1 MYNRYIPDGAVYTRV
16 PMEDDPPRRQERES
30 PPPRQEFLERPQSP
44 PSWPSPNQ
52 NPSGLLDGAQSSLK
66 SLISS
71 LGLEKLDSGDLLLF
85 LILLLLLKEGDDLEM
100 IIALG
105 LTLLMGLGDDK
116 GN

>member
-16 PMEDDPPRRQERES
+16 TMEDGEPRREPARSHTGPREKV
-30 PPPRQEFLERPQSP
+30 RPAPQP
-44 PSWPSPNQ
+44 ANM
-52 NPSGLLDGAQSSLK
+52 GLLEGAQSSLK
-66 SLISS
+66 NLVSS

-100 IIALG
+100 ILALG

>member
-1 MYNRYIPDGAVYTRV
+1 MYNRYIPNGAVYTRV
-16 PMEDDPPRRQERES
+16 TMEDDEPRRSERAAS
-30 PPPRQEFLERPQSP
+30 PPRQEFRSQPQERPHASQSAP
-44 PSWPSPNQ
+44 A
-52 NPSGLLDGAQSSLK
+52 LLDGAQSSLK

-116 GN
+116 GT

>member
-16 PMEDDPPRRQERES
+16 PMEDDPPRRQEQKS
-30 PPPRQEFLERPQSP
+30 PPSRQEFHERPASPSRPRSNQS
-44 PSWPSPNQ
+44 
-52 NPSGLLDGAQSSLK
+52 PSGLLDGAQSSLN

-116 GN
+116 EH

>member
-16 PMEDDPPRRQERES
+16 TMDDDEPRRPREPERQER
-30 PPPRQEFLERPQSP
+30 QEHRERPRSRPVQP
-44 PSWPSPNQ
+44 Q
-52 NPSGLLDGAQSSLK
+52 TGLPEGVSSSLK
-66 SLISS
+66 SLVSS

-105 LTLLMGLGDDK
+105 LTLLMGLGEGEEK
-116 GN
+116 

>member
-1 MYNRYIPDGAVYTRV
+1 MYNRYIPNGAVYTRV
-16 PMEDDPPRRQERES
+16 TMDDDEPRRPSRAAS
-30 PPPRQEFLERPQSP
+30 PPRQEPRERPESSP
-44 PSWPSPNQ
+44 QFRPSQ
-52 NPSGLLDGAQSSLK
+52 NPAGLLDGAQSSFK

-116 GN
+116 ES

>member
-16 PMEDDPPRRQERES
+16 TMDDDEPAVPENRSAKRDRS
-30 PPPRQEFLERPQSP
+30 TGSIRGLRGAPAPAPPPVLPEGVS
-44 PSWPSPNQ
+44 
-52 NPSGLLDGAQSSLK
+52 SSLK
-66 SLISS
+66 SLVSS

-105 LTLLMGLGDDK
+105 LTLLMGLGEGEEK
-116 GN
+116 

>member
-16 PMEDDPPRRQERES
+16 TMDDDEPRRPRE
-30 PPPRQEFLERPQSP
+30 PERQEKQEHRECQRSQRRSRPVQP
-44 PSWPSPNQ
+44 Q
-52 NPSGLLDGAQSSLK
+52 TGLPESVSSSLK

-85 LILLLLLKEGDDLEM
+85 LILLLLFKEGDDLEM

-105 LTLLMGLGDDK
+105 LTLLMGLGEGEEK
-116 GN
+116 

>member
-1 MYNRYIPDGAVYTRV
+1 MYNRYIPNGAVYTRV
-16 PMEDDPPRRQERES
+16 AMDDDEPRRPKRDT
-30 PPPRQEFLERPQSP
+30 PPPRHEFQERAQSP
-44 PSWPSPNQ
+44 SKPHPNQ
-52 NPSGLLDGAQSSLK
+52 SPSGLLDGAQSSLK

-71 LGLEKLDSGDLLLF
+71 LGLEKLDSGDLLLL

-116 GN
+116 T

>member
-16 PMEDDPPRRQERES
+16 TMEDDEPRPQPRPSRQESSRTQERTCPTQ
-30 PPPRQEFLERPQSP
+30 PPPKLLE
-44 PSWPSPNQ
+44 
-52 NPSGLLDGAQSSLK
+52 GAQDSLK

-105 LTLLMGLGDDK
+105 LTLLMGLGEGEGK
-116 GN
+116 

>member
-1 MYNRYIPDGAVYTRV
+1 MTTSPAVPENRSAKRSRSTGSVRGLRGAPT
-16 PMEDDPPRRQERES
+16 PAS
-30 PPPRQEFLERPQSP
+30 PPPVLPEGVS
-44 PSWPSPNQ
+44 
-52 NPSGLLDGAQSSLK
+52 SSLK

-105 LTLLMGLGDDK
+105 LTLLMGLGEGEEK
-116 GN
+116 

>member
-1 MYNRYIPDGAVYTRV
+1 MTTRPAVPENRSAKRSRSTGSVRGT
-16 PMEDDPPRRQERES
+16 
-30 PPPRQEFLERPQSP
+30 PPPVLPEGVS
-44 PSWPSPNQ
+44 
-52 NPSGLLDGAQSSLK
+52 SSLK

-105 LTLLMGLGDDK
+105 LTLLMGLGEGEEK
-116 GN
+116 

>member
-16 PMEDDPPRRQERES
+16 TMDDDAPLPRSEPRERS
-30 PPPRQEFLERPQSP
+30 QSP
-44 PSWPSPNQ
+44 SQSRPGQS
-52 NPSGLLDGAQSSLK
+52 PSGLLEGAQSSLK

-100 IIALG
+100 ILALG

-116 GN
+116 GT

>member
-1 MYNRYIPDGAVYTRV
+1 MYNRYIPNGAVYTRV
-16 PMEDDPPRRQERES
+16 TMDDDEPRRPERET
-30 PPPRQEFLERPQSP
+30 PPPRHEFQERAHSP
-44 PSWPSPNQ
+44 SQPHPNQ
-52 NPSGLLDGAQSSLK
+52 SPSGLLDGAQSSFK
-66 SLISS
+66 GLISS

-116 GN
+116 K

>member
-1 MYNRYIPDGAVYTRV
+1 MYNRYIPNGAVYTRV
-16 PMEDDPPRRQERES
+16 TMDDDPPRRPERET
-30 PPPRQEFLERPQSP
+30 PPPRSEAQERVQSP
-44 PSWPSPNQ
+44 SRPYSNQ
-52 NPSGLLDGAQSSLK
+52 SPSGLLDGAQSSFK
-66 SLISS
+66 GLISS

-116 GN
+116 K

>member
-16 PMEDDPPRRQERES
+16 TMDDDEPRRSREPERPERQEHLEGPRS
-30 PPPRQEFLERPQSP
+30 QGRSRPSQPPP
-44 PSWPSPNQ
+44 
-52 NPSGLLDGAQSSLK
+52 GLPEGVSSSLK

-71 LGLEKLDSGDLLLF
+71 LGLEKLDRGDLLLF

>member
-1 MYNRYIPDGAVYTRV
+1 MYNRYIPNGAVYTRV
-16 PMEDDPPRRQERES
+16 TMDDDEPRRRERET
-30 PPPRQEFLERPQSP
+30 PPPRHEFRERAQSPSQPQS
-44 PSWPSPNQ
+44 NQ
-52 NPSGLLDGAQSSLK
+52 SPSGLLDGAQGSLK

-116 GN
+116 K

>member
-16 PMEDDPPRRQERES
+16 TMDDDEPRRPREPERQERQEHREHPRS
-30 PPPRQEFLERPQSP
+30 QGHSRPSTPPPVLPEGVS
-44 PSWPSPNQ
+44 
-52 NPSGLLDGAQSSLK
+52 SSLK
-66 SLISS
+66 SLVSS

-105 LTLLMGLGDDK
+105 LTLLMGLGEGEEK
-116 GN
+116 

>member
-16 PMEDDPPRRQERES
+16 TMDDDEPRRPSQAAAQ
-30 PPPRQEFLERPQSP
+30 PRSEHRERPQSP
-44 PSWPSPNQ
+44 RQSQSSQ
-52 NPSGLLDGAQSSLK
+52 NPAGLLEGVQGSFK
-66 SLISS
+66 SLVSS

-105 LTLLMGLGDDK
+105 LTLLMGLGEGEGK
-116 GN
+116 

>member
-1 MYNRYIPDGAVYTRV
+1 MYNRYIPNGAVYTRV
-16 PMEDDPPRRQERES
+16 TMEDDEPRRSERAV
-30 PPPRQEFLERPQSP
+30 PPPRQEFQERPQERP
-44 PSWPSPNQ
+44 HVNQ
-52 NPSGLLDGAQSSLK
+52 SAPALLDGAQSSLK

-116 GN
+116 ET

>member
-16 PMEDDPPRRQERES
+16 TMEDDGPRRPGEPERQERQEHRERPRS
-30 PPPRQEFLERPQSP
+30 QGRSRSSAPPPRLPEGVS
-44 PSWPSPNQ
+44 
-52 NPSGLLDGAQSSLK
+52 SSLK
-66 SLISS
+66 GLISS

-105 LTLLMGLGDDK
+105 LALLMGLGEGEEK
-116 GN
+116 

>member
-16 PMEDDPPRRQERES
+16 TMDDDEPRRPREPERHDG
-30 PPPRQEFLERPQSP
+30 PGYQQRPRSQKHSRPSTP
-44 PSWPSPNQ
+44 LPVLPEGV
-52 NPSGLLDGAQSSLK
+52 SGSLK

-105 LTLLMGLGDDK
+105 LTLLMGLGEGEEK
-116 GN
+116 

>member
-16 PMEDDPPRRQERES
+16 TMDDDEPRRFREPERPE
-30 PPPRQEFLERPQSP
+30 RQEHRERQRPQGRSRPSQSP
-44 PSWPSPNQ
+44 P
-52 NPSGLLDGAQSSLK
+52 GLPEGVSSSLK

-100 IIALG
+100 VIALG